1 MKKHYNYFLIF
12 ISLLFIAAFSS
23 CQYDNPVAPAP
34 PDPGVTVSFATQTE
48 PIFNNGNTCTACHK
62 TGAQAPDLTT
72 GNAYNSIVNMNL
84 VNASTPES
92 SLIYWYPDPTDTAN
106 HTWKKYTAAQ
116 AQLVLLWIQQGAK
129 NN

>member
-23 CQYDNPVAPAP
+23 CQYDNPVASPAP
-34 PDPGVTVSFATQTE
+34 NPTVPVSFTTQIE
-48 PIFNNGNTCTACHK
+48 PIFNNGNNCTACHK
-62 TGAQAPDLTT
+62 AGAQAPDLTT
-72 GNAYNSIVNMNL
+72 GNAYQSIMNMNL
-84 VNASTPES
+84 VNSTTPES
-92 SLIYWYPDPTDTAN
+92 SVIYWYPNKDNTA
-106 HTWKKYTAAQ
+106 HHAWKKYTATQ